1 MQASAPSLSP
11 EQLDELQSLLKDWL
25 RLTGRTQSDLR
36 RALRAASIRMPVLL
50 EELQRT
56 WSHQGAAGLAERLCA
71 IEAQWLDEEPGED
84 GELFAAGGRLDDSMG
99 QLDLLLQEIR
109 ADSGTWRT
117 GTRCLAGKATSLQ
130 SGA

>member
-36 RALRAASIRMPVLL
+36 RALRAGSIRMPVLL
-50 EELQRT
+50 EELHRT
-56 WSHQGAAGLAERLCA
+56 YSLQGVAGLAQRLCA
-71 IEAQWLDEEPGED
+71 IEAQWLAEEPGED
-84 GELFAAGGRLDDSMG
+84 ADFEFANDPLANSMG

-109 ADSGTWRT
+109 GDS
-117 GTRCLAGKATSLQ
+117 
-130 SGA
+130 